1 MIKVGINGFGRIGR
15 FVFRAAQKRNDIEN
29 TVHSHFLLFRRDLH
43 YADRDRQLLPLRKHV
58 KKVCAADQR
67 GSCQAEK

>member
-1 MIKVGINGFGRIGR
+1 MKKEMTLKAR
-15 FVFRAAQKRNDIEN
+15 FI
-29 TVHSHFLLFRRDLH
+29 LLFRRDLH
-43 YADRDRQLLPLRKHV
+43 HADRDRQLLPLRKHV